1 VVEVFGSNLKE
12 WGVVAPIYTAEEGVS
27 DLSIEL
33 SFTENGE
40 AILKSELDNL
50 RVG

>member
-1 VVEVFGSNLKE
+1 MIEVSGSNLKE

-50 RVG
+50 RVR